1 MSEQQYPD
9 LLLPPFWGN
18 SDILAYE
25 PSVITDSKEVA
36 DQLDPRA
43 LYCYF
48 PVIIENGALVLL
60 DPYDQS
66 TEVATLKFTKE
77 YEHIVNYFRPDT
89 DVCAISAFT
98 PGFSFPQ
105 SEADSLFNALRTRTN
120 QEIKRGLQ
128 LDKIRGK
135 AMELSGDML
144 ESPLQL
150 ITIAEAMSVEDRLGF
165 TDEHYGKLVQFSF
178 HFHNVRDE

>member
-18 SDILAYE
+18 SDILAYD
-25 PSVITDSKEVA
+25 PSVISKSKEVA
-36 DQLDPRA
+36 EQLDPRA

-48 PVIIENGALVLL
+48 PVIVENGALVLL
-60 DPYDQS
+60 DPYDQ
-66 TEVATLKFTKE
+66 TEEIATLRFTKE

-89 DVCAISAFT
+89 DLCAISAIT
-98 PGFSFPQ
+98 PGFTFPQ
-105 SEADSLFNALRTRTN
+105 TEADSLFESLRSRTN
-120 QEIKRGLQ
+120 EEIKRGLQ
-128 LDKIRGK
+128 LEKYRGK
-135 AMELSGDML
+135 AMEFTGDML

-150 ITIAEAMSVEDRLGF
+150 ITVAEAMSVEDRLGF
-165 TDEHYGKLVQFSF
+165 TDEYYGKLVQFTF